1 MPLWRIQETTHD
13 LAVRGMVMG
22 VLNVTPDSFSDG
34 GRFFDPVQA
43 VEHGLE
49 MIAEGADIL
58 DIGGESTRPGAQ
70 PVDEVEERRRV
81 TPVIKA
87 LRRETRAL
95 LSIDTMKPAV
105 ARAALEAGA
114 DIINDVTGFRDP
126 AMTHVA
132 AASRAGLIVMHMQ
145 GDPQTMQSHPV
156 YADVVAEVAAFFEER
171 LRTLSDA
178 GIAVDRIALDPGFG
192 FGKALE
198 HNLALLR
205 DLPRLH
211 VQGRPLVVG
220 VSRKTMIAKLLGDPA
235 LEKRRWPTVALTAWT
250 REAGAEVVRVH
261 DVRPNVEAMRMVEA
275 IQAKWRNPNDE

>member
-1 MPLWRIQETTHD
+1 MPHWLIQDTTHD
-13 LAVRGMVMG
+13 LAARGMVMG

-49 MIAEGADIL
+49 LIAEGADIL

-70 PVDEVEERRRV
+70 PVDEMEELRRV
-81 TPVIKA
+81 IPVIEI

-132 AASRAGLIVMHMQ
+132 ATSRAGLIVMHMQ

-156 YADVVAEVAAFFEER
+156 YADVVAEVAAFFQER
-171 LRTLSDA
+171 LRILCDA
-178 GIAVDRIALDPGFG
+178 GIAVDRIAFDPGFG

-205 DLPRLH
+205 NLPQLR
-211 VQGRPLVVG
+211 VQQRPLVVG
-220 VSRKTMIAKLLGDPA
+220 VSRKTMVAKLLGDPA
-235 LEKRRWPTVALTAWT
+235 LQKRRWPTVALTSWM

-275 IQAKWRNPNDE
+275 IQAK